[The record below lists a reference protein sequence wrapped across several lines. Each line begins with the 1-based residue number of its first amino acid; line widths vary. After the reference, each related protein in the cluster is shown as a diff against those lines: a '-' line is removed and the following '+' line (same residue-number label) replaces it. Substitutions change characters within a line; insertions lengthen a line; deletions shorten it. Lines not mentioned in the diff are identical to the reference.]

1 MTSIEKIFAF
11 LLLLIAIIFCSPAKA
26 DDLLWYHDGG
36 KDVDQALLMRT
47 IDWVLS
53 ETPCGSIPGMR
64 DLVFETLVV
73 ETRAGSFGYTAA
85 AENWQNYGIAQIR
98 ADTARWLLEM
108 LFKRDRAAFSGVYQ
122 YYDPESSLE
131 HNLLTNVP
139 FSIALCAELYAWRLK
154 GRPIGTLRQR
164 AIAWKKYYNTYKGA
178 GSVEGYVK
186 RVQSWG

>member
-1 MTSIEKIFAF
+1 MKKILAS
-11 LLLLIAIIFCSPAKA
+11 LLLLASIFFCLPAKA
-26 DDLLWYHDGG
+26 EIVWYHEGG
-36 KDVDQALLMRT
+36 EYIDPAKLDHTIEFAL
-47 IDWVLS
+47 S
-53 ETPCGSIPGMR
+53 STPGGNIPGMKE
-64 DLVFETLVV
+64 LVFETLVV

-85 AENWQNYGIAQIR
+85 AGNWQNYGIAQIR

-154 GRPIGTLRQR
+154 GRPIGTLHQR
-164 AIAWKKYYNTYKGA
+164 AIAWKTYYNTYKGV
-178 GSVEGYVK
+178 GTVEGYMK
-186 RVQSWG
+186 RVKSWG